1 MPNPEWGVKRTCQTC
16 GARFYDLMRDP
27 ILCPGCGSQFDIATI
42 TRVKR
47 GKPAAKAAVVID
59 EDEDLIDEDDDALDE
74 DEEAEPDEDE
84 VEEDLVIADEDED
97 EDVVAKPA
105 AAASDDDEIEDDL
118 VEEEDDDFAADVLLE
133 DEEDVDEDLLP
144 LDDVKVKGPDED

>member
-27 ILCPGCGSQFDIATI
+27 ILCPGCGSQFDIATV

-47 GKPAAKAAVVID
+47 SKPAAKPAVVID
-59 EDEDLIDEDDDALDE
+59 EDEDLIDEEDDV
-74 DEEAEPDEDE
+74 EAEEDEDE

-105 AAASDDDEIEDDL
+105 AATTDDDEIEDEL
-118 VEEEDDDFAADVLLE
+118 VEEEEDDDFAADVLLE